1 MNNLLLLLLL
11 IFCKVFSAEY
21 SDNFNRA
28 SLGADWTTIPETNA
42 LTILSSD
49 TLAGSTDYA
58 RNGGYLNT
66 SAISDSQFVSAV
78 VYYGEGIGY
87 TFVAARVGESG
98 TNCYFA
104 GCNEGSNNFIIGKY
118 IDGTF
123 TSISDAGI
131 TFNSGS
137 TAGFLVRND
146 TLISFVDGTPVDT
159 ATDSDL
165 SSGHV
170 GVIQYKNAAYSGYWD
185 NFYAVDNY
193 HEGGTDC
200 DSVYQ
205 VGFTDSLATQLIYKA
220 TAGCTTTDTIRTV
233 WGDDTTSLDTNY
245 HAGTFS
251 AGDTIRDTMTALTP
265 STKYYAASIDSMFKT
280 LYDTAWTRDSLDSLP
295 FFFCA
300 VPTIDSISGPDSVV
314 VGGDIILKGQE
325 FKSADG
331 SATVGGESASITNQT
346 DVELTITCPS
356 VADGS
361 REVVFIDSCGNMDSV
376 AITVYIETC
385 ADSLGVVWSDLG
397 QQYSQT
403 YIYALERIS
412 DSIVVAGTASNGKIL
427 RSTDAG
433 ATWSDLGQQAS
444 QAHIF
449 SIAALNDSV
458 VIAGTGTGGR
468 MIRSTNM
475 GATWSDL
482 GQQFSQGYILSLAKI
497 NDSIALAGTGTGGKI
512 LRSTNAGAT
521 WSDLGQQASQTL
533 IYSIEKVNDSVVVAG
548 TAPNG
553 KILRSTDAGAT
564 WSDLGQ
570 QFSQGYIYALK
581 RVNDT
586 MVIAGTASNGK
597 ILRSTDAGATWSDLG
612 QQASQTAIYSLG
624 KINDSVFVAGT
635 GTGGKILRSTDA
647 GATWSDLGQQAS
659 ESYIYSFAKVNDS
672 VALAG
677 TASNGKILRSVYTSC
692 YVLTLT
698 NDGHGT
704 TSPISDTTIPAGTY
718 ANITATPSVGYEN
731 AQWSVVSGD
740 GSFNEDSSRF
750 TPTSDATILASFPI
764 KTYTITYDANG
775 GSGSITDESS
785 PYDSNAVV
793 TVLSNSFTMSGY
805 DFSEWNTAA
814 NGSGTSYDPD
824 DEFNISANTTLYAQW
839 QSSTP
844 QGATYI
850 QGADTLRASTPD
862 VSEIK
867 ISLTDSVTDGNS
879 LILDVH
885 TFDLATLPT
894 ISDNLSNNY
903 QLIDSIESP
912 YTGQIISRWRV
923 IKSNAGLCTCT
934 VAYGIARPY
943 GGVIMMEYHGL
954 DTSSLYNDT
963 KKSYSYDGMSLNHI
977 TDTVVASANDLVLSY
992 LVTVT
997 SGISVTAGPGFTLR
1011 HDVHSE
1017 DAIDSWDEDSIAAAG
1032 DSVVASWINAADPS
1046 AVWLSIST
1054 SFASVQQE
1062 SEPEPV
1068 VIDSIRPNPVY
1079 RNNNVSLWC
1088 HNAGSTGTVRN
1099 ITLDTTLTPIYY
1111 SDTQIDITIGNWS
1124 RGWYGI
1130 EVTNGGSYKDTSM
1143 VYVAIPRKTN

>member
-1 MNNLLLLLLL
+1 MNRFLLLLLL

-21 SDNFNRA
+21 SDNFNRE
-28 SLGADWTTIPETNA
+28 SLGAGWTTIPNA
-42 LTILSSD
+42 EGLTIRSSD
-49 TLAGSTDYA
+49 TLSGTVNAAY
-58 RNGGYLNT
+58 NGAYYT
-66 SAISDSQFVSAV
+66 SSAYTDSQYVSAKI
-78 VYYGEGIGY
+78 YFDSTSIGY
-87 TFVAARVGESG
+87 TFVAARVDSLAQTMYAFGVDDNHG
-98 TNCYFA
+98 QFA
-104 GCNEGSNNFIIGKY
+104 IYKYLAGSEIRI
-118 IDGTF
+118 
-123 TSISDAGI
+123 AW
-131 TFNSGS
+131 GS
-137 TAGFLVRND
+137 LGAMGLALWATGDSMAILARHD
-146 TLISFVDGTPVDT
+146 TLIGYKNNLPLDTVVDT
-159 ATDSDL
+159 DIG
-165 SSGHV
+165 SGRC
-170 GVIQYKNAAYSGYWD
+170 GVFQYRGASYIGHWD
-185 NFYAVDNY
+185 NFHAWDNS
-193 HEGGTDC
+193 GGSPPSDSC
-200 DSVYQ
+200 DSVHQ

-220 TAGCTTTDTIRTV
+220 TVGCTTTDTIRTV
-233 WGDDTTSLDTNY
+233 WGEDTTALDTNY

-361 REVVFIDSCGNMDSV
+361 REVVFTDSCGNMDSV

-385 ADSLGVVWSDLG
+385 ADSLGIVWSNLG

-403 YIYALERIS
+403 YIYALERMS

-482 GQQFSQGYILSLAKI
+482 GQQFSQGYILSLTRVD
-497 NDSIALAGTGTGGKI
+497 DSIALAGTGTGGKI

-581 RVNDT
+581 TVNDT
-586 MVIAGTASNGK
+586 TVIAGTASNGK

-612 QQASQTAIYSLG
+612 QQFSQTAIYSLG

-677 TASNGKILRSVYTSC
+677 TASNGKILRSVYASC

-704 TSPISDTTIPAGTY
+704 TSPISDTTIRVGTY
-718 ANITATPSVGYEN
+718 ANIVATPSVGYEN

-750 TPTSDATILASFPI
+750 TPASDATILASFSI
-764 KTYTITYDANG
+764 KTYTVTYDANG
-775 GSGSITDESS
+775 GSGSMTDESS

-793 TVLSNSFTMSGY
+793 TVLSNSFTRSEY
-805 DFSEWNTAA
+805 SFSDWNTAA

-839 QSSTP
+839 QPSTP

-954 DTSSLYNDT
+954 DTSSLFYDT
-963 KKSYSYDGMSLNHI
+963 KKSYSYEGIGLNHI
-977 TDTVVASANDLVLSY
+977 TDTVASANGNLVLSY
-992 LVTVT
+992 LVTIT
-997 SGISVTAGPGFTLR
+997 GSISITAGPGFTLR
-1011 HDVHSE
+1011 HDVHSY

-1046 AVWLSIST
+1046 AVWLSISS
-1054 SFASVQQE
+1054 SFKSYASYTPRA
-1062 SEPEPV
+1062 SN
-1068 VIDSIRPNPVY
+1068 IKKRRWNWNWIR
-1079 RNNNVSLWC
+1079 
-1088 HNAGSTGTVRN
+1088 HFFF
-1099 ITLDTTLTPIYY
+1099 
-1111 SDTQIDITIGNWS
+1111 
-1124 RGWYGI
+1124 
-1130 EVTNGGSYKDTSM
+1130 
-1143 VYVAIPRKTN
+1143 